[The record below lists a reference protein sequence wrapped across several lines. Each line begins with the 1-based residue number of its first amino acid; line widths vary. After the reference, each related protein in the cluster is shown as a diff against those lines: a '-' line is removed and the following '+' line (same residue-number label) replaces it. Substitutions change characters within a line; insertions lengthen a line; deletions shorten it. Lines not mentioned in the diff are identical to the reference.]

1 MCPSSSLPCRSLDH
15 VALNINTTLYAGLR
29 PIALMACLQGV
40 MNLKLKF
47 GSGADRRTIGKL
59 LSAAGGL
66 TGGVGRQRGLQVL
79 QIEVPDSDADIDQV
93 GQTLSCAK
101 D

>member
-1 MCPSSSLPCRSLDH
+1 
-15 VALNINTTLYAGLR
+15 
-29 PIALMACLQGV
+29 MACLQGV
-40 MNLKLKF
+40 TNLKLKF

-66 TGGVGRQRGLQVL
+66 TGGVGSQRGLQVL